1 MCGNNGSML
10 VHALPLLLLLLFSSG
25 TNVVC
30 LSLRESRIGEG
41 GGGVIGSSGRVI
53 SSHIPTGIG
62 RSSSF
67 TSNKMTNVKGMATDL
82 GDKHLQLYGVEVPVY
97 KFRGEDAQLEC
108 KYDRGNDPLYSVK
121 WYKDDDEFYRYLFRQ
136 KSPKQTFIVPGVVV
150 DIHRSNERRVLLK
163 DLTFNSTGVY
173 RCEVSADSPHFHTYT
188 NQSVMVVV
196 ELPER
201 GPTISGGRLHYRV
214 GDMVRLNCTSSR
226 SKPAATLTW
235 FINGIPAS
243 QNHLV
248 PYFPWIHED
257 GLESRRLGLHFKVDK
272 DHFLKDVLILKC
284 QATVAAIYS
293 AVEEEDATVYENEPV
308 ILEQREDLLTAR
320 SAVAAVLPTFSILV
334 VLAILVGEQAVT

>member
-1 MCGNNGSML
+1 MSETLNIHFFL
-10 VHALPLLLLLLFSSG
+10 IFSPEG
-25 TNVVC
+25 TDVLS
-30 LSLRESRIGEG
+30 LSLRESRG
-41 GGGVIGSSGRVI
+41 GGGGGGGGGIIGSGGRVI
-53 SSHIPTGIG
+53 SSHIPGIG
-62 RSSSF
+62 RSSSYAP
-67 TSNKMTNVKGMATDL
+67 NKVTNVKGMATDL

-108 KYDRGNDPLYSVK
+108 KFDRGNDPLYSVK
-121 WYKDDDEFYRYLFRQ
+121 WYKDDDEFYRYVFRPQ
-136 KSPKQTFIVPGVVV
+136 TPKQTFIVPGVVV

-163 DLTFNSTGVY
+163 NLTFNSTGVY
-173 RCEVSADSPHFHTYT
+173 RCEISADSPHFHTYT

-214 GDMVRLNCTSSR
+214 GDTARLNCTSSR

-243 QNHLV
+243 PTHLI
-248 PYFPWIHED
+248 PYHSWIHVD
-257 GLESRRLGLHFKVDK
+257 GLESRRLGLHFKVEK
-272 DHFLKDVLILKC
+272 EHFLKDMLILRC

-293 AVEEEDATVYENEPV
+293 AVEEEDAAVYENEPV
-308 ILEQREDLLTAR
+308 ILEQREDLLEAR
-320 SAVAAVLPTFSILV
+320 SDVAAVLPTLTILI